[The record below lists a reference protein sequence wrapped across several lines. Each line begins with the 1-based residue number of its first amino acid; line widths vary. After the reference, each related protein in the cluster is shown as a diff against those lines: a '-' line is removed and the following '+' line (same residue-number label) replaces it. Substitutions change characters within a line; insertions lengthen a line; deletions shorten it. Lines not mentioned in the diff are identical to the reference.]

1 MDERYV
7 RTIALIGQEGFYK
20 IKKSHILVFGIGG
33 VGGYVV
39 ESLVRCG
46 VGTITIVD
54 FDKVDITNINRQ
66 IIATTDTVGRYKVD
80 VMEERI
86 KAIDPATKVIKKYD
100 RVDENSIENFD
111 LSQYD
116 YIIDAIDDIKGKL
129 LIIEKSKLLNK
140 NIISSMGAGKKLN
153 PGLFQV
159 ADISKTSVCPLAK
172 VMRKAIKEKNI
183 QDVKVVYSKE
193 EPIKGSDKRILG
205 SISFVPASAG
215 LLISSEVIK
224 DIIGGR

>member
-1 MDERYV
+1 MDERYF
-7 RTIALIGQEGFYK
+7 RTISLIGQEKFNK
-20 IKKSHILVFGIGG
+20 IKNSHIIVFGIGG

-39 ESLVRCG
+39 ESLVRSG
-46 VGTITIVD
+46 IGTITIVD

-86 KAIDPATKVIKKYD
+86 KAIDPTTRVIKKVEK
-100 RVDENSIENFD
+100 VDENSIEHFD
-111 LSQYD
+111 FSQYD
-116 YIIDAIDDIKGKL
+116 YIVDAIDDIKGKL

-153 PGLFQV
+153 PSLLQV

-172 VMRKAIKEKNI
+172 VMRKAIREKNI
-183 QDVKVVYSKE
+183 KDVKVVYSKE
-193 EPIKGSDKRILG
+193 EPIKGSDRGVLG

-215 LLISSEVIK
+215 LLISSEVIQ